1 MMCSTANEQNRTH
14 PSYKYAGLVVAE
26 GVCVPVLSPPL
37 PVSCRLL
44 LFLCLRLTLRLRS
57 MRFTRA
63 LSVVH
68 MHYTVL
74 LVGGVVEEREKL
86 GFTQTPV
93 FGERTPVA

>member
-1 MMCSTANEQNRTH
+1 
-14 PSYKYAGLVVAE
+14 
-26 GVCVPVLSPPL
+26 
-37 PVSCRLL
+37 
-44 LFLCLRLTLRLRS
+44 

-74 LVGGVVEEREKL
+74 LVGGGVVEEREKL

>member
-1 MMCSTANEQNRTH
+1 
-14 PSYKYAGLVVAE
+14 
-26 GVCVPVLSPPL
+26 
-37 PVSCRLL
+37 
-44 LFLCLRLTLRLRS
+44 